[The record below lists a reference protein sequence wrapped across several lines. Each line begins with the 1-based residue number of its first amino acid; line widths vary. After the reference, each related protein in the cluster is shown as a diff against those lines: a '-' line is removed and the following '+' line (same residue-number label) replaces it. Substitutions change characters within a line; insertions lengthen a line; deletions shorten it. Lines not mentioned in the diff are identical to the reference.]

1 MGVVFWEDA
10 GGRVTA
16 EAIFRQG
23 QQGPPGHAH
32 GGMIAAVLDE
42 AMGAAVWR
50 AGYRAVALRVEIDY
64 LRPVPLHVPVR
75 VDAHVGDV
83 TGRAVRA
90 LGRLTLPGGAVAAT
104 GFGIFVESP
113 QLFDAAF
120 YRAVEKE
127 EPPGARASSGAT
139 SSGPSPQGP
148 GQDGSAGPDSGPRQS
163 GL

>member
-1 MGVVFWEDA
+1 MRRLAEHGPCPVCGSFPGSMSVVFFEDT

-16 EAIFRQG
+16 EAVFREG

-50 AGYRAVALRVEIDY
+50 AGHRAVALRVEIDY
-64 LRPVPLHVPVR
+64 LRPVPLHLPTR

-90 LGRLTLPGGAVAAT
+90 LARLTLPDGAVAAT
-104 GFGIFVESP
+104 GFGIFVEAP
-113 QLFDAAF
+113 QLFETAF
-120 YRAVEKE
+120 YRTAEE
-127 EPPGARASSGAT
+127 EPPAPPMAR
-139 SSGPSPQGP
+139 
-148 GQDGSAGPDSGPRQS
+148 
-163 GL
+163 